1 MLIRMPTA
9 FPHRTPV
16 EHTPRERASVVVD
29 AEQPTDVLQVVSSAT
44 AQLILATLDDGPATA
59 SDVAEAIDT
68 SLQNA
73 EYHLDRLEDADL
85 VEPVDTWYSEK
96 GTEMTVHAL
105 SVEELVVQFDS
116 SAPDTERSTD
126 EPGNTD

>member
-1 MLIRMPTA
+1 MPTA

-29 AEQPTDVLQVVSSAT
+29 EERPTDVLQAVSSAT
-44 AQLILATLDDGPATA
+44 AQLILAALNDEPATA
-59 SDVAEAIDT
+59 SGVAEAIDT

-96 GTEMTVHAL
+96 GTEMTVYAL
-105 SVEELVVQFDS
+105 SAEELVVRFGT
-116 SAPDTERSTD
+116 SAPDTERSSD
-126 EPGNTD
+126 SSANAD